1 MQLVLND
8 VNTGTAGFGVFALQK
23 ERECVSSLGALK
35 SFRRYGPSEDCGADG
50 KDGNLANEVYI
61 VVTGTAP

>member
-1 MQLVLND
+1 M
-8 VNTGTAGFGVFALQK
+8 FGLQK

-61 VVTGTAP
+61 VVTGTAPSSIFTSLKFTRVPAD